1 MDYPGGATA
10 TLSPAGLGRLSPLG
24 GYSDWGYHS
33 REGNGGGRGHA
44 GGGWEVSPEATGNG
58 GCEEVG
64 TCPGSCGRD
73 GVGAYPSP
81 SVAEYGDLGT
91 GVSMLPAASAYE
103 VCTGPPA
110 AEEVA
115 VCEAP
120 AKPTTPV
127 DPYVGTVAAATSLAL
142 WGNGVG
148 NSGGT

>member
-1 MDYPGGATA
+1 MDSPGGATA
-10 TLSPAGLGRLSPLG
+10 ALSPAGLGRLSPPG
-24 GYSDWGYHS
+24 GYSGWGYRS
-33 REGNGGGRGHA
+33 REGNGHA
-44 GGGWEVSPEATGNG
+44 GGGWEVSPEGTGNG

-64 TCPGSCGRD
+64 TCPGICGRD

-81 SVAEYGDLGT
+81 SIVENGDRGT

-103 VCTGPPA
+103 VDTVPPA

-115 VCEAP
+115 VSEAP
-120 AKPTTPV
+120 AAPTTPV
-127 DPYVGTVAAATSLAL
+127 DPYVGTVGAATSLAR